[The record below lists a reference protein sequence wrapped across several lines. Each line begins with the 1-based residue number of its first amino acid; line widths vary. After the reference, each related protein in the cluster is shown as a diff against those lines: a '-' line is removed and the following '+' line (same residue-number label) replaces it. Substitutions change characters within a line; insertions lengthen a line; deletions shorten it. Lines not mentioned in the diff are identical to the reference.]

1 MICVCLIK
9 YRLVKYVGGKA
20 RAYDPSLTVDE
31 IVAQQVAKDSR
42 VNPEQ
47 FKKLVERWF
56 SSDYQVQILLIYIF
70 LKQNRN

>member
-1 MICVCLIK
+1 M
-9 YRLVKYVGGKA
+9 GKKWRHWKGLLKE

-56 SSDYQVQILLIYIF
+56 SSDYQVPILLNGI
-70 LKQNRN
+70 